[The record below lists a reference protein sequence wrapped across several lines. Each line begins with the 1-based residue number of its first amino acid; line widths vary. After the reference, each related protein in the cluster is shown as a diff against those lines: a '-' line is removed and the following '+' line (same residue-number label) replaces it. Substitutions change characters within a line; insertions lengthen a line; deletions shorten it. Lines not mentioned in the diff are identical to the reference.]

1 MQSRIFK
8 SGNSYAVRIPK
19 ELAFDDGVLEVEIER
34 KGNGLWIRP
43 VETQTLAGLGDIFA
57 MFSPE
62 FMAQE
67 RELNEQQERDWDVAL
82 LGKDAA

>member
-19 ELAFDDGVLEVEIER
+19 ELAFDADVLEVDIER

-67 RELNEQQERDWDVAL
+67 RELNEQEERDWDVGL
-82 LGKDAA
+82 NDKDAA